1 MSTDSASSITST
13 AMGKDVFL
21 KMLVA
26 QLKNQDPLNPLDGT
40 DFAAQLAQFSSLE
53 QLTNMSSGFE
63 TLSEKIVALN
73 SSQMAGLIGSEVTAE
88 GNQIQADGTAKT
100 LSYTLP
106 ENVVKGTVKI
116 YDGTGTLVKTLTFG
130 AQQAGTNSVTW
141 DTSGLSGTYTFDV
154 SGTNQTGASV
164 TGSTLMTGTVT
175 GVNFAD
181 GVSYLVVNGAEVAF
195 EDVVSI
201 KKSN

>member
-1 MSTDSASSITST
+1 MSTDSTSSITST

-53 QLTNMSSGFE
+53 QLTNMSSGLE

-73 SSQMAGLIGSEVTAE
+73 SSQMAGLIGSQVTAE
-88 GNQIQADGTAKT
+88 GNQIQADGTTQT

-106 ENVVKGTVKI
+106 ENVVKGTVSI

-141 DTSGLSGTYTFDV
+141 DTSGLSGTYTFEV
-154 SGTNQTGASV
+154 SGTNATGTSV
-164 TGSTLMTGTVT
+164 SGSTLMTGTVT
-175 GVNFAD
+175 GVNFED
-181 GVSYLVVNGAEVAF
+181 GVSYLVVNGAEVPF